1 MCGSLVLLSPYVDC
15 STLLTHELATQANP
29 GGRTVGDQMSQRR
42 AQRYEQCD
50 ARKSVTGKGL
60 LFRTRFIAEY
70 AEHLS
75 DADAIADLAERPDDY
90 FQSLWLESLLANRL
104 GHPPPHPWFI
114 EFCLRY
120 ITDDIDGLFPQ
131 AESKPELGAMFAS

>member
-1 MCGSLVLLSPYVDC
+1 MLGCSLAGK
-15 STLLTHELATQANP
+15 LAPATERR
-29 GGRTVGDQMSQRR
+29 GYQMSQRR
-42 AQRYEQCD
+42 AQRYEHGD
-50 ARKSVTGKGL
+50 ARKSITGRDL

-75 DADAIADLAERPDDY
+75 DADAIADLAERPDEY
-90 FQSLWLESLLANRL
+90 FQSLFLKSMLASRL

-120 ITDDIDGLFPQ
+120 VTNDIDGLVRGPPV
-131 AESKPELGAMFAS
+131 SG

>member
-1 MCGSLVLLSPYVDC
+1 
-15 STLLTHELATQANP
+15 
-29 GGRTVGDQMSQRR
+29 MSQRR
-42 AQRYEQCD
+42 AQRYEQGD

-75 DADAIADLAERPDDY
+75 DADAIANLAERPDDY
-90 FQSLWLESLLANRL
+90 FQSLWLESILANRL
-104 GHPPPHPWFI
+104 GQPPPHPWFI

-120 ITDDIDGLFPQ
+120 ITNATDDLVRGP
-131 AESKPELGAMFAS
+131 PVNG